1 MFFKNKNGYENII
14 SSYGDVFE
22 TKSTWNYDGSSFFI
36 ENRNYDVKKKYLEK
50 FYFLYST
57 RIKDKNKKMIYE
69 KDIVSWEIGGKIK
82 YGIVNYDQNN
92 GYYSV
97 KHKKITNKFTTISL
111 FKLNLNCNVEVI
123 GNIFENKE
131 LWEKIKRKK
140 I

>member
-1 MFFKNKNGYENII
+1 ML
-14 SSYGDVFE
+14 
-22 TKSTWNYDGSSFFI
+22 
-36 ENRNYDVKKKYLEK
+36 RKKYLEK

-69 KDIVSWEIGGKIK
+69 KDIVSWKIGGKIK

-131 LWEKIKRKK
+131 LWKKIKRKK